1 MGCTQQTWRAARL
14 HGYVPAE
21 SGGFL
26 EGQEMMKRLQK
37 RVEKLE
43 SYLPTP
49 EDEDA
54 RRHAA
59 FLHDC
64 TDRELDLLE
73 IVTAAQECG
82 EEPPSL
88 TDEEKMIVDAAIER
102 WRTHYA
108 DS

>member
-1 MGCTQQTWRAARL
+1 
-14 HGYVPAE
+14 
-21 SGGFL
+21 
-26 EGQEMMKRLQK
+26 MKNLQK

-43 SYLPTP
+43 SRLPTP
-49 EDEDA
+49 EDNDA

-73 IVTAAQECG
+73 RVTAAQERE
-82 EEPPSL
+82 EEPPVL
-88 TDEEKMIVDAAIER
+88 TEEEKMIVDVAEAR
-102 WRTHYA
+102 WWAHYA